1 MASWVSAAVGKR
13 RYMKHLSLTLA
24 VQLHKVFARKR
35 LLEAHEVTW
44 SELVSDV
51 RVRVND
57 VYDEK

>member
-1 MASWVSAAVGKR
+1 ME
-13 RYMKHLSLTLA
+13 HLSLTLA

-51 RVRVND
+51 RVRVNG